1 MGKLSP
7 EKQAQLAALEAERDR
22 NDDDDDDDYAWVRLE
37 SGATVRLH
45 GKRLENYL
53 ISNGLDAGDAAD
65 SSKTDPLEGEA
76 AGGAPG
82 KKTAPAKKVPGKKI
96 QPNAAG
102 GTADDGDGEIE
113 PDEEPARRRPVFF

>member
-7 EKQAQLAALEAERDR
+7 EKQAQLDALEAERDGT
-22 NDDDDDDDYAWVRLE
+22 DDDDDDYAWVRLE

-53 ISNGLDAGDAAD
+53 IRNGLDAGDAAD

-76 AGGAPG
+76 AAAG
-82 KKTAPAKKVPGKKI
+82 KKAAPAKKVPGKKI

>member
-7 EKQAQLAALEAERDR
+7 EKQAQLDALEAERDAS
-22 NDDDDDDDYAWVRLE
+22 DDDDDDYAWVRLE

-53 ISNGLDAGDAAD
+53 IRNGLDAGDAAD

-82 KKTAPAKKVPGKKI
+82 KKTVPAKKTAPGKKT
-96 QPNAAG
+96 AAP
-102 GTADDGDGEIE
+102 AEGDGGEE
-113 PDEEPARRRPVFF
+113 EVTADEEPARRRPVFF

>member
-7 EKQAQLAALEAERDR
+7 EKQAQLDALEAERDAS
-22 NDDDDDDDYAWVRLE
+22 DDDDDDYAWVRLE

-53 ISNGLDAGDAAD
+53 IRNGLDAGDAAD
-65 SSKTDPLEGEA
+65 SSKTDPLEGETA

-82 KKTAPAKKVPGKKI
+82 KKTVPAKKTAPGKKT
-96 QPNAAG
+96 
-102 GTADDGDGEIE
+102 TAPAEGDGGEE
-113 PDEEPARRRPVFF
+113 EVTADEEPARRRPVFF

>member
-7 EKQAQLAALEAERDR
+7 EKQAQLDALTAERDAAE
-22 NDDDDDDDYAWVRLE
+22 NDDDDYAWVRLE

-45 GKRLENYL
+45 GKRLHDYL
-53 ISNGLDAGDAAD
+53 KRNGLDGDEPGGDSQADPIEPDAA
-65 SSKTDPLEGEA
+65 TA
-76 AGGAPG
+76 APG

-113 PDEEPARRRPVFF
+113 AEPDPAPAGVRGR